1 VLIGTRRRGAP
12 LDLIVA
18 EAMILA
24 NSTWGGWLA
33 QHGVPAIYRSQ
44 ASLAPGIKVKMGV
57 KPAPHAGM
65 GVAQYAWSTSPLRR
79 YTDLVNQW
87 QIVAVARH
95 GRTAPLVA
103 PFKPKDAA
111 LFSVISGF
119 DANYSAYNDFQQQIE
134 RYWTLRHLQQEGTT
148 ELDAAVMKEGLV
160 RAEALPLVFRVPGT
174 EGLPRGARVRARVA
188 GVDLM
193 TLELHAT
200 LAARLDAEPAPA
212 DETGDDDESEPT
224 GALQLAIDVAE
235 AETTADTGTEAPAPP
250 AA

>member
-1 VLIGTRRRGAP
+1 
-12 LDLIVA
+12 
-18 EAMILA
+18 
-24 NSTWGGWLA
+24 
-33 QHGVPAIYRSQ
+33 
-44 ASLAPGIKVKMGV
+44 
-57 KPAPHAGM
+57 
-65 GVAQYAWSTSPLRR
+65 
-79 YTDLVNQW
+79 VNQW
-87 QIVAVARH
+87 QIVAVARP

-134 RYWTLRHLQQEGTT
+134 RYWTLRHLQQAGTA

-212 DETGDDDESEPT
+212 DESGDDDESEPT
-224 GALQLAIDVAE
+224 GALQLAIELTE
-235 AETTADTGTEAPAPP
+235 AEPTAEPAADTGAEAPAPP